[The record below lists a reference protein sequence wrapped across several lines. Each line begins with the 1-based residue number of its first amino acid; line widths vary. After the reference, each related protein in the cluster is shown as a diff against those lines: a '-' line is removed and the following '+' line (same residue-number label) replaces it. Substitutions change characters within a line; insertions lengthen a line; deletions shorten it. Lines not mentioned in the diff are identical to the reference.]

1 MNKLSIKKLIGLL
14 ILALT
19 LIFSHLSIAKIELLE
34 FDNDQ
39 QKQSYDTLSEKLRCL
54 VCQNQN
60 LADSNAELAQDMRN
74 KTYLMVKEN
83 KSEQDIIDYWVSR
96 YGDFVL
102 YDPPFKQ
109 RTIILWVG
117 PFVLLVIAI
126 IIGIRIIR
134 SNKSKVPVEKNKE
147 DRKEIQKLLDS

>member
-1 MNKLSIKKLIGLL
+1 MRTGLFYL
-14 ILALT
+14 L
-19 LIFSHLSIAKIELLE
+19 LIFSLFISNACLAKVELFE
-34 FDNDQ
+34 FENDQ
-39 QKQSYDTLSEKLRCL
+39 QQQAYQTLSEQLRCL

-74 KTYLMVKEN
+74 KTYQMVKQN

-109 RTIILWVG
+109 ITLILWLG
-117 PFVLLVIAI
+117 PFVLLILAI
-126 IIGIRIIR
+126 YIGLRIVR
-134 SNKSKVPVEKNKE
+134 SNKAQEITVNNKDKRE
-147 DRKEIQKLLDS
+147 EIQKLLDS